1 MQFYLLSYK
10 LKFSI
15 KQINE
20 ELVLRYNTWY
30 KVNQIIEVQ
39 CLKQISEIHIAL
51 LFFRQLSIS
60 DIHNILLGF
69 DTATLSQN
77 HHLFLCVDQNK

>member
-39 CLKQISEIHIAL
+39 YLKQISEIHIVL
-51 LFFRQLSIS
+51 LFFR
-60 DIHNILLGF
+60 
-69 DTATLSQN
+69 
-77 HHLFLCVDQNK
+77 